1 MPILISR
8 GLRKQ
13 LYKFKDPNQRKGNA
27 ALITSSHC
35 IQRVMAYEVREAKEK
50 LHAAADKVRE
60 AESEKPRAE
69 ATAKKEAK
77 SLKDTVKYLETLN
90 DHEFF

>member
-1 MPILISR
+1 
-8 GLRKQ
+8 
-13 LYKFKDPNQRKGNA
+13 
-27 ALITSSHC
+27 
-35 IQRVMAYEVREAKEK
+35 MAYEVREAKEK
-50 LHAAADKVRE
+50 LQAAADKVKE